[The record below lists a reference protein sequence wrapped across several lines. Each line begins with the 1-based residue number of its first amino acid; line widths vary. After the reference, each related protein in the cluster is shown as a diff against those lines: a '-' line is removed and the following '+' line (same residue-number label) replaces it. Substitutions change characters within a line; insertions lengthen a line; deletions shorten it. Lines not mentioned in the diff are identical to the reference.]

1 MNRHKHSDL
10 FEHEADAS
18 YNMEVCDGR
27 SASFVVI
34 DESSEAGRPT
44 EGVLGNPAS
53 WQEDEAALCFWQFD
67 GFELLAVFAGRL
79 RRLFAR
85 IALTLERL

>member
-34 DESSEAGRPT
+34 DEFLKRVVQPKECWLVAISNG
-44 EGVLGNPAS
+44 
-53 WQEDEAALCFWQFD
+53 
-67 GFELLAVFAGRL
+67 
-79 RRLFAR
+79 
-85 IALTLERL
+85 